1 MFLHFS
7 ETMQVISLDSAN
19 RPYNGDMQTGRP
31 SKSDRSA
38 FGQKLYEAREAK
50 GLSLRQVAEEL
61 GIPLKTYANWERRN
75 VGIRPEFLAALSKIL
90 EVSTQQLLGVTA
102 SQKKDGPTGKARKL
116 FEEVSKLPRSQQQRI
131 LSMVEDM
138 LIAQEAKKAS

>member
-1 MFLHFS
+1 MQAVSLNFS
-7 ETMQVISLDSAN
+7 DC
-19 RPYNGDMQTGRP
+19 PYNGGMNTGRP

-38 FGQKLYEAREAK
+38 FGQRLYEARELK

-61 GIPLKTYANWERRN
+61 QVPLNTYANWERRN
-75 VGIRPEFLAALSKIL
+75 VGIKPDYLAALAKTL
-90 EVSTQQLLGVTA
+90 EVPAEQLIGAVTLP
-102 SQKKDGPTGKARKL
+102 KKDGPTGKARKL

-131 LSMVEDM
+131 LTMVEDL